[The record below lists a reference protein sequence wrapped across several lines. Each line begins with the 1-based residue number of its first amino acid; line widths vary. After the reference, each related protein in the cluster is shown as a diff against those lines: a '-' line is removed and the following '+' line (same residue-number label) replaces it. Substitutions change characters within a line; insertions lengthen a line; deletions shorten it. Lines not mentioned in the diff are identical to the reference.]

1 MKQEFM
7 MKERNN
13 NIEAQVAKTMKLL
26 DEMKPLE
33 VNHFFRARLM
43 QRIEREF
50 GPEAKQSHAVAGN
63 RFVFRLAFFALL
75 IVINLGA
82 TVLSV
87 QQNKRWTTSVS
98 GISEMLDKLSD
109 DYTSHEFAY
118 YDQSST
124 YTSET
129 VSTGIQTP

>member
-129 VSTGIQTP
+129 VSTEIQTP

>member
-50 GPEAKQSHAVAGN
+50 GPEAKQTHAVAGN

-129 VSTGIQTP
+129 VSTEIQTP

>member
-50 GPEAKQSHAVAGN
+50 GLEAKQTHAVAGN